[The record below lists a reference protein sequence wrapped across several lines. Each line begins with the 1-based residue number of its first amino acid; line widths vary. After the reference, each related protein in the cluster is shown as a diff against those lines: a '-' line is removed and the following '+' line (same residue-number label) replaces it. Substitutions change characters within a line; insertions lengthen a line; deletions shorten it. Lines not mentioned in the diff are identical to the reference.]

1 MNPNIAIKHTAVD
14 KAAALLQDKLDRL
27 LAKAKPSKRDMT
39 QQNFRN
45 LYPKLEEHLTQGKP
59 LKDVL
64 AAFNTLTQ
72 ANVCLRTFKEMLASE
87 RDRRDNSGDP
97 VCCHTC
103 GQSLKPA
110 HKDGSFVQTP
120 NPSEANATSSTT
132 IELE

>member
-27 LAKAKPSKRDMT
+27 LAKAKPSKRDLT

-45 LYPKLEEHLTQGKP
+45 LYSKLEEHITQGKP
-59 LKDVL
+59 LKEVL

-87 RDRRDNSGDP
+87 RDHRNDNGNP
-97 VCCHTC
+97 VCCPTCSQPLRHTRD
-103 GQSLKPA
+103 
-110 HKDGSFVQTP
+110 DGSTKTP
-120 NPSEANATSSTT
+120 NPSEANAMSSTT
-132 IELE
+132 TELE

>member
-1 MNPNIAIKHTAVD
+1 MNSNIAIKHAATD

-27 LAKAKPSKRDMT
+27 LAKAKPSKRDLT

-59 LKDVL
+59 FKEVL

-72 ANVCLRTFKEMLASE
+72 SNVCLRTFKEMLAGE
-87 RDRRDNSGDP
+87 RDRRNDSGDP
-97 VCCHTC
+97 ACCPTCSQPLTHT
-103 GQSLKPA
+103 
-110 HKDGSFVQTP
+110 HEDGFTQTP

-132 IELE
+132 TELE